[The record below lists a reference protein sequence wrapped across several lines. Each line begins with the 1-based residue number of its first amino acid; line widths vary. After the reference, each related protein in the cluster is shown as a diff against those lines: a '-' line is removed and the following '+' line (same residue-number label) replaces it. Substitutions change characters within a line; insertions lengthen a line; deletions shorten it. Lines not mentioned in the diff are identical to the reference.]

1 MANRGVLYLKIGR
14 IRTGAQLLLEGRT
27 IAAKAGR
34 ERLAEWF
41 TLALSI
47 AHRIRSEHAE
57 ALALL
62 KQTLATSR
70 RLQLKRDELL
80 SLEFLADVFADQG
93 KQRRARI
100 LLRAVRDL
108 SRKHYPDSDMVS
120 ESERRLAEVCVELG
134 FTDEARTSALESLR
148 VSDKIQDPYEL
159 ALAHRAMGRVLHAQA
174 RLKDARRHYD
184 LCESGLRELGETFE
198 LAKTLLH
205 LGRLAAES
213 GDILGG
219 TERVDAASLLFAA
232 EELTNWT
239 ARAETARAACL
250 AAQRK
255 IVHVTA
261 SGRQIPPPALHG
273 IVTADD
279 RIIAIFRDI
288 ARIAKGQLS
297 VLLEG
302 ESGTGKELF
311 ARAVHDMS
319 PRSSRIFV
327 SLNAGAIP
335 HEMQEAEFFG
345 HARGAFTGA
354 HADRL
359 GYFAAANGGTLF
371 LDEIGEMSPSSQV
384 KLLRVIETG
393 VFTRVGDVRPHQV
406 DVRYVAATNVDLDRA
421 CGEGRFRIDLFHR
434 LNGLRVR
441 IPALRER
448 KGDIPLLIEHFL
460 SQFEGPRPRIGRT
473 LLTLLMD
480 YSWPGNVRELKSSIV
495 RAVELA
501 DDALELDPSHF
512 PFLATSAAAP
522 PVTDSVALIDDLEA
536 MERRHILDALEKSR
550 WQKSGASR
558 LLGISRTTLTSK
570 MTRLGIP
577 LDTPERFRLPRR

>member
-1 MANRGVLYLKIGR
+1 MLAL
-14 IRTGAQLLLEGRT
+14 
-27 IAAKAGR
+27 KAGR
-34 ERLAEWF
+34 LKEAYVALCTARDIAEVAGRVRAVLSSH
-41 TLALSI
+41 LALSI
-47 AHRIRSEHAE
+47 AHRIRSEHDE

-93 KQRRARI
+93 KHRRARI

-108 SRKHYPDSDMVS
+108 SRKHYPESDMVS
-120 ESERRLAEVCVELG
+120 ESERRLAEVCVELKLL
-134 FTDEARTSALESLR
+134 DDAHAAALESLR

-159 ALAHRAMGRVLHAQA
+159 ALAHRAMGRVLHAQG

-184 LCESGLRELGETFE
+184 LCEAGLRELGETFE

-205 LGRLAAES
+205 LGRLVADG

-232 EELTNWT
+232 EDLSNWM
-239 ARAETARAACL
+239 ARAEVARADCL
-250 AAQRK
+250 AAQK
-255 IVHVTA
+255 KLIHVTA
-261 SGRQIPPPALHG
+261 NGRTIPAPAQHG
-273 IVTADD
+273 IVTADP

-288 ARIAKGQLS
+288 ARIAKGHLS

-311 ARAVHDMS
+311 ARAVHDLS
-319 PRSSRIFV
+319 PRARRIFV

-335 HEMQEAEFFG
+335 REMQEAELFG

-354 HADRL
+354 HADRT
-359 GYFAAANGGTLF
+359 GYFAAANNGTLF
-371 LDEIGEMSPSSQV
+371 LDEIGEMSPVAQV

-393 VFTRVGDVRPHQV
+393 EFTRVGDVRPHLV
-406 DVRYVAATNVDLDRA
+406 DVRYVSATNVDLDRA
-421 CGEGRFRIDLFHR
+421 CAEGRFRTDLFHR
-434 LNGLRVR
+434 LNGYRVR

-460 SQFEGPRPRIGRT
+460 SQVDGPRPRIGRT

-480 YSWPGNVRELKSSIV
+480 YAWPGNVRELKSSIV

-501 DDALELDPSHF
+501 DDEPELDPSHF
-512 PFLATSAAAP
+512 PFLADATSAAAAE
-522 PVTDSVALIDDLEA
+522 TGALVDDLEA

-550 WQKSGASR
+550 WQKAGAAR

-577 LDTPERFRLPRR
+577 LDTPERFRLPQK